1 MAAREARAS
10 RHTPISH
17 LGPDGCLVTK
27 DGDLVAA
34 LEITRG
40 VSHETAGQDVI
51 DQLLDERAH
60 LLTTIAGG
68 DLGLWAHVTRRRITL
83 EGDGAQE
90 EGGAGFAAAL
100 DRAWLETLDER
111 GLYETRRFLTL
122 VVRPPVYERWRRV
135 IRHAG
140 AMVAE
145 GRVEHRRG
153 VTHLLVRRVHDL
165 GPEIAAAAGADAA
178 GIDPGIIAAAGRAP
192 G

>member
-1 MAAREARAS
+1 MRRGEHGAALRETGMAAREARAS

-60 LLTTIAGG
+60 LVTTIAGG

-122 VVRPPVYERWRRV
+122 VVRPPVVESGLGLRV
-135 IRHAG
+135 FDKALQALSKRSRGAG
-140 AMVAE
+140 
-145 GRVEHRRG
+145 G
-153 VTHLLVRRVHDL
+153 
-165 GPEIAAAAGADAA
+165 GADEQLGRMREA
-178 GIDPGIIAAAGRAP
+178 IDALLGGLGR
-192 G
+192 